1 MLHILCN
8 RLQTLRRKVFRPAVS
23 TVPYYCFSSYEIQ
36 KRKIVQNDS
45 ALSELVAIMA
55 RLRGPG
61 GCPWDRKQTHA
72 TLRPYLLE
80 EAYEAL
86 EAIDAEDDAELC
98 KELGDVLL
106 QVVFHAQIAAEEGR
120 FDIEAVGQAIVD
132 KLIRRHPHV
141 FDDASADGADEV
153 LLRWEQ
159 IKKQERREQGEA
171 APSLLEGIPKHLPA
185 LMRAH
190 RTQARVSQQGFD
202 WDDIDGTLDKVE
214 EEFAEVRKA
223 WKAGDA
229 AAVEEEFG
237 DLLFSLVNASRF
249 LKVDP
254 EQALRRAI
262 AKFER
267 RFRALEET
275 VHARGEEI
283 AALSLATLDEI
294 WDEVKAR
301 EKDEE

>member
-1 MLHILCN
+1 M
-8 RLQTLRRKVFRPAVS
+8 
-23 TVPYYCFSSYEIQ
+23 
-36 KRKIVQNDS
+36 QNDS
-45 ALSELVAIMA
+45 TFSELVAIMA
-55 RLRGPG
+55 RLRGPA
-61 GCPWDRKQTHA
+61 GCPWDRQQTHV
-72 TLRPYLLE
+72 TLKPYLLE
-80 EAYEAL
+80 ETYEAL
-86 EAIDAEDDAELC
+86 EAIDSADDTELC

-141 FDDASADGADEV
+141 FGDTSADEADEV

-159 IKKQERREQGEA
+159 IKKQERRDQGEA

-185 LMRAH
+185 LMRAY
-190 RTQARVSQQGFD
+190 RIQMRVAQQGFD

-223 WKAGDA
+223 WETDGA

-237 DLLFSLVNASRF
+237 DLLFSLVNVSRF

-254 EQALRRAI
+254 EQALRRAVT
-262 AKFER
+262 KFER

-275 VHARGEEI
+275 VQARGEEI
-283 AALSLATLDEI
+283 SALSLAALDEI
-294 WDEVKAR
+294 WDEVKAHER
-301 EKDEE
+301 GEE

>member
-1 MLHILCN
+1 
-8 RLQTLRRKVFRPAVS
+8 
-23 TVPYYCFSSYEIQ
+23 
-36 KRKIVQNDS
+36 
-45 ALSELVAIMA
+45 MA
-55 RLRGPG
+55 RLRGPD

-86 EAIDAEDDAELC
+86 EAIDSEDDAELC

-141 FDDASADGADEV
+141 FGDASVEGADEV
-153 LLRWEQ
+153 LRRWEQ

-171 APSLLEGIPKHLPA
+171 APSLLEGIPKPLPA
-185 LMRAH
+185 LMRAQ
-190 RTQARVSQQGFD
+190 RVQARVAQQGFD
-202 WDDIDGTLDKVE
+202 WDDAAGALAKVE
-214 EEFAEVRKA
+214 EEFAEVRQA
-223 WKAGDA
+223 WEQGKA
-229 AAVEEEFG
+229 AAIEEEFG

-249 LKVDP
+249 LKVEP
-254 EQALRRAI
+254 EQALRRAV

-267 RFRALEET
+267 RFRALEEA
-275 VHARGEEI
+275 VHARGEEV
-283 AALSLATLDEI
+283 AALSLAALDEI

-301 EKDEE
+301 ERAEA

>member
-1 MLHILCN
+1 M
-8 RLQTLRRKVFRPAVS
+8 
-23 TVPYYCFSSYEIQ
+23 
-36 KRKIVQNDS
+36 QNDS
-45 ALSELVAIMA
+45 SFSELVAIMA
-55 RLRGPG
+55 RLRGPA
-61 GCPWDRKQTHA
+61 GCPWDRQQTHA
-72 TLRPYLLE
+72 TLKPYLLE
-80 EAYEAL
+80 EVYEAL
-86 EAIDAEDDAELC
+86 EAIDAADDAELC

-141 FDDASADGADEV
+141 FGDASADEADEV

-159 IKKQERREQGEA
+159 IKKQERREQGDA

-190 RTQARVSQQGFD
+190 RIQARVAQQGFD
-202 WDDIDGTLDKVE
+202 WDEVDGALDKVE

-223 WKAGDA
+223 WETDEA

-254 EQALRRAI
+254 EQALRRAV

-267 RFRALEET
+267 RFRSLEEI
-275 VHARGEEI
+275 VQERGEEV
-283 AALSLATLDEI
+283 ATLSLAALDDI
-294 WDEVKAR
+294 WDEVKVR
-301 EKDEE
+301 ERGEE

>member
-1 MLHILCN
+1 MM
-8 RLQTLRRKVFRPAVS
+8 
-23 TVPYYCFSSYEIQ
+23 
-36 KRKIVQNDS
+36 QNDS
-45 ALSELVAIMA
+45 SFSELVAIMA
-55 RLRGPG
+55 RLRGPA
-61 GCPWDRKQTHA
+61 GCPWDRQQTHV
-72 TLRPYLLE
+72 TLKPYLLE
-80 EAYEAL
+80 ETYEAL
-86 EAIDAEDDAELC
+86 EAIDAADDAELC

-106 QVVFHAQIAAEEGR
+106 QVVFHAQVAAEEGR

-141 FDDASADGADEV
+141 FGDASADEADEV

-159 IKKQERREQGEA
+159 IKKQERREQGDS

-190 RTQARVSQQGFD
+190 RIQARVAQQGFD
-202 WDDIDGTLDKVE
+202 WDEVDGALDKVE

-223 WKAGDA
+223 WETGRA

-254 EQALRRAI
+254 EQALRRAV

-267 RFRALEET
+267 RFRALEEI
-275 VHARGEEI
+275 VQARGEEV
-283 AALSLATLDEI
+283 ATLSLA
-294 WDEVKAR
+294 A
-301 EKDEE
+301 

>member
-1 MLHILCN
+1 MNCSPCAARSLGLW
-8 RLQTLRRKVFRPAVS
+8 RA
-23 TVPYYCFSSYEIQ
+23 VPYYYFPQYKIK
-36 KRKIVQNDS
+36 KRETMKSDS
-45 ALSELVAIMA
+45 TFAELVAIMA
-55 RLRGPG
+55 RLRGAD
-61 GCPWDRKQTHA
+61 GCPWDRQQTHA
-72 TLRPYLLE
+72 TLKPYLLE
-80 EAYEAL
+80 ETYEAL

-120 FDIEAVGQAIVD
+120 FDIEAVGQAIVE

-141 FDDASADGADEV
+141 FDDARADGADEV
-153 LLRWEQ
+153 LRRWEQ
-159 IKKQERREQGEA
+159 IKKQERQEQGEA
-171 APSLLEGIPKHLPA
+171 APSSLEGIPKHLPA

-190 RTQARVSQQGFD
+190 QIQARVARQGFD
-202 WDDIDGTLDKVE
+202 WDGIDGALDKIE

-223 WKAGDA
+223 WETGGA

-249 LKVDP
+249 LNVEP
-254 EQALRRAI
+254 EQALRRAV

-267 RFRALEET
+267 RFRALEEA
-275 VHARGEEI
+275 VHARSEEV
-283 AALSLATLDEI
+283 AALPLAALDEI

-301 EKDEE
+301 EKAEE

>member
-1 MLHILCN
+1 M
-8 RLQTLRRKVFRPAVS
+8 
-23 TVPYYCFSSYEIQ
+23 
-36 KRKIVQNDS
+36 QNDS
-45 ALSELVAIMA
+45 TFSELVAIMA
-55 RLRGPG
+55 RLRGPA
-61 GCPWDRKQTHA
+61 GCPWDRQQTHA
-72 TLRPYLLE
+72 TLKPYLLE
-80 EAYEAL
+80 EVYETL
-86 EAIDAEDDAELC
+86 EAIDTADDAELC

-120 FDIEAVGQAIVD
+120 FDIGAVGQAIVD

-141 FDDASADGADEV
+141 FGDASADGADEV

-185 LMRAH
+185 LMRAY
-190 RTQARVSQQGFD
+190 RIQTRVAQQGFD
-202 WDDIDGTLDKVE
+202 WDEIDGALDKVE

-223 WKAGDA
+223 WEMDEA

-254 EQALRRAI
+254 EQALRRAV

-267 RFRALEET
+267 RFRALEDI
-275 VHARGEEI
+275 VQARGEEV
-283 AALSLATLDEI
+283 ATLSLAALDEI

>member
-1 MLHILCN
+1 M
-8 RLQTLRRKVFRPAVS
+8 
-23 TVPYYCFSSYEIQ
+23 
-36 KRKIVQNDS
+36 QNDS
-45 ALSELVAIMA
+45 TFSELVAIMA

-61 GCPWDRKQTHA
+61 GCPWDRQQTHA

-153 LLRWEQ
+153 LRRWEQ
-159 IKKQERREQGEA
+159 IKKQERREQGET

-190 RTQARVSQQGFD
+190 RIQARVAQQGFD
-202 WDDIDGTLDKVE
+202 WDDIDGALDKVE

-223 WKAGDA
+223 WETGRV
-229 AAVEEEFG
+229 AAVEEELG

-249 LKVDP
+249 LKIDP
-254 EQALRRAI
+254 EQALRRAV

-275 VHARGEEI
+275 VQARGEEV
-283 AALSLATLDEI
+283 AALSLAALDEI

-301 EKDEE
+301 EKAEE

>member
-1 MLHILCN
+1 M
-8 RLQTLRRKVFRPAVS
+8 P
-23 TVPYYCFSSYEIQ
+23 
-36 KRKIVQNDS
+36 NDS
-45 ALSELVAIMA
+45 SFSELVAIMA
-55 RLRGPG
+55 RLRGPA
-61 GCPWDRKQTHA
+61 GCPWDRQQTHA
-72 TLRPYLLE
+72 TLKPYLLE
-80 EAYEAL
+80 EVYEAL
-86 EAIDAEDDAELC
+86 EAIDAADDAELC

-106 QVVFHAQIAAEEGR
+106 QVVFHAQIAVEEGR

-141 FDDASADGADEV
+141 FGDASADGADEV

-159 IKKQERREQGEA
+159 IKKQERREQGES

-190 RTQARVSQQGFD
+190 RIQARVAQQGFD
-202 WDDIDGTLDKVE
+202 WDEIDGALDKVE

-223 WKAGDA
+223 WETGRA

-254 EQALRRAI
+254 EQALRRAV

-267 RFRALEET
+267 RFRALEEI
-275 VHARGEEI
+275 VQARGEEV
-283 AALSLATLDEI
+283 ATLSLAALDEI
-294 WDEVKAR
+294 WDEVKAHER
-301 EKDEE
+301 GEE

>member
-1 MLHILCN
+1 M
-8 RLQTLRRKVFRPAVS
+8 
-23 TVPYYCFSSYEIQ
+23 
-36 KRKIVQNDS
+36 QNDS
-45 ALSELVAIMA
+45 SFSELVAIMA
-55 RLRGPG
+55 RLRGPA
-61 GCPWDRKQTHA
+61 GCPWDRQQTHA
-72 TLRPYLLE
+72 TLKPYLLE
-80 EAYEAL
+80 EVYEAL
-86 EAIDAEDDAELC
+86 EAIDADDDDELC

-141 FDDASADGADEV
+141 FGDASADGADEV

-159 IKKQERREQGEA
+159 IKKQERREQGES

-190 RTQARVSQQGFD
+190 RIQARVAQQGFD
-202 WDDIDGTLDKVE
+202 WDEIDGALDKVE

-223 WKAGDA
+223 WETGRA

-254 EQALRRAI
+254 EQALRRAV

-267 RFRALEET
+267 RFRALEEI
-275 VHARGEEI
+275 VQARGEEV
-283 AALSLATLDEI
+283 ATLSLAALDEI
-294 WDEVKAR
+294 WDEVKAHER
-301 EKDEE
+301 GEE

>member
-1 MLHILCN
+1 M
-8 RLQTLRRKVFRPAVS
+8 KSDS
-23 TVPYYCFSSYEIQ
+23 TF
-36 KRKIVQNDS
+36 
-45 ALSELVAIMA
+45 SELVAIMA
-55 RLRGPG
+55 HLRGPN

-72 TLRPYLLE
+72 TLKPYLLE
-80 EAYEAL
+80 ETYEAL
-86 EAIDAEDDAELC
+86 EAIDAEDDAELS

-141 FDDASADGADEV
+141 FDDASVDGADEV
-153 LLRWEQ
+153 LRRWEQ
-159 IKKQERREQGEA
+159 IKKQERQEQGEA
-171 APSLLEGIPKHLPA
+171 APSSLEGIPKRLPA

-190 RTQARVSQQGFD
+190 RIQARVAQQGFD
-202 WDDIDGTLDKVE
+202 WDDIDGALDKVE

-223 WKAGDA
+223 WEMGGA

-249 LKVDP
+249 LNVEP
-254 EQALRRAI
+254 EQALRRAV

-267 RFRALEET
+267 RFRALEEA
-275 VHARGEEI
+275 VHARGEEVS
-283 AALSLATLDEI
+283 ALSLAALDEI

-301 EKDEE
+301 ERVEE

>member
-1 MLHILCN
+1 M
-8 RLQTLRRKVFRPAVS
+8 QSDS
-23 TVPYYCFSSYEIQ
+23 TF
-36 KRKIVQNDS
+36 
-45 ALSELVAIMA
+45 SELVAIMA
-55 RLRGPG
+55 RLRGPD

-86 EAIDAEDDAELC
+86 EAIDAEDDVELC

-132 KLIRRHPHV
+132 KLVRRHPHV

-159 IKKQERREQGEA
+159 IKKQERREQGKA

-190 RTQARVSQQGFD
+190 RVQARVAQQGFD
-202 WDDIDGTLDKVE
+202 WDDIDGALDKVE
-214 EEFAEVRKA
+214 EEFAEVRQA
-223 WKAGDA
+223 WEQGKA

-249 LKVDP
+249 LSVEP
-254 EQALRRAI
+254 EQALRRAV
-262 AKFER
+262 AKFEH

-275 VHARGEEI
+275 VHARGEDV
-283 AALSLATLDEI
+283 AALSLAALDEI

-301 EKDEE
+301 ERPEA